1 MYKLKLIELYYLL
14 EAKLA
19 GEVITRQQI
28 KDLLPELAIG
38 LKTIEQLEKENT
50 ALRAK
55 NNRMII
61 QSNKVI
67 TKNKGL
73 ISFIRFLDE
82 SKRLSEEEINNLKKN
97 IEL

>member
-38 LKTIEQLEKENT
+38 LKTIEQLEKENNLLK
-50 ALRAK
+50 LRGNK
-55 NNRMII
+55 LLI
-61 QSNKVI
+61 QSNKAI
-67 TKNKGL
+67 TENKEL
-73 ISFIRFLDE
+73 
-82 SKRLSEEEINNLKKN
+82 KEEINNLKKN